1 MFKIT
6 ELYNEYPLC
15 YVDGSDYSAPVDG
28 QMLQF
33 GPGNLTFDI
42 PLTLVDD
49 AIFEL
54 TETLQASL
62 SFPGGIAPPRA
73 LINPGLATVTIF
85 DEDGE

>member
-1 MFKIT
+1 MNIHF
-6 ELYNEYPLC
+6 
-15 YVDGSDYSAPVDG
+15 VDGSDYSAPVGG

-49 AIFEL
+49 DIFEL

-62 SFPGGIAPPRA
+62 SFPDGIAPPRV
-73 LINPGLATVTIF
+73 LNNPGLATVTIF
-85 DEDGE
+85 DDDG